1 MKTDRKLGLPIWALG
16 SLALAL
22 CLPVAPAQA
31 SEVVKLARLIITGK
45 RQPSRPPAVASQ
57 PAGSDRASQE
67 ASAQPQRTGEGELHI
82 ASQRRGN
89 AEAALTMD

>member
-1 MKTDRKLGLPIWALG
+1 MKTDRKLGLPMWALG
-16 SLALAL
+16 SLTLAL

-45 RQPSRPPAVASQ
+45 RQPNRPPAVANT
-57 PAGSDRASQE
+57 PAADRASQE
-67 ASAQPQRTGEGELHI
+67 ASAQSQRGGEAEVHV